1 MKLSRL
7 AWMGVAAVVVTGC
20 SSVEKE
26 RASGGFEYVN
36 IQPTASLNIR
46 WSGEA
51 GKRNSVSNSGYE
63 HSTSSC
69 WL

>member
-36 IQPTASLNIR
+36 IQPTASLNIQVVWR
-46 WSGEA
+46 SRKKELSI
-51 GKRNSVSNSGYE
+51 KFRIR
-63 HSTSSC
+63 T
-69 WL
+69 